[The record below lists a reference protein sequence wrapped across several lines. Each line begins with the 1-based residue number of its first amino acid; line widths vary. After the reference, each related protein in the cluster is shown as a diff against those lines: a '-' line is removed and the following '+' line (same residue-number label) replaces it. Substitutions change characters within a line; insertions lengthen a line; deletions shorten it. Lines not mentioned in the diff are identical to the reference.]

1 MQGKQPSRGNRLISE
16 DAMHTAMEYLR
27 DSAFE
32 LGKLSERQRKAEKM
46 IGHVEAL
53 QFKMSMASSAEGRK
67 ADARASAAYIDAIN
81 EDAVSTGEL
90 RKLYALREAAQA
102 VVDAWR
108 TQEASN
114 RQYGRAMT

>member
-1 MQGKQPSRGNRLISE
+1 MQDTAPRGNRLISE
-16 DAMHTAMEYLR
+16 DEMHRAMEYLR
-27 DSAFE
+27 NSAFD

-53 QFKMSMASSAEGRK
+53 QFKMSSATSADAKK
-67 ADARASAAYIDAIN
+67 ADARASDAYVDAIT

>member
-1 MQGKQPSRGNRLISE
+1 
-16 DAMHTAMEYLR
+16 MHSAMEYLR
-27 DSAFE
+27 NSAFE
-32 LGKLSERQRKAEKM
+32 LGKLSEKQRKAEKM
-46 IGHVEAL
+46 ISHVEAL
-53 QFKMSMASSAEGRK
+53 QYKMSGATNAEGRK
-67 ADARASAAYIDAIN
+67 ADARASDAYVEAIN